1 MRRDQES
8 QGSMA
13 IELIV
18 LSPVI
23 ILFVLLALAMGRFEL
38 AREQV
43 VSAARAGA
51 EAASVASVAGDAQS
65 TALSVVS
72 PDVSDQVHTCTQLS
86 VVADTSHFIPG
97 GFVRVTV
104 SCQIGFTDLLIP
116 GFPGH
121 EVVQA
126 TVTAPIDPFRSFP

>member
-1 MRRDQES
+1 MRRDDWSE
-8 QGSMA
+8 GSMTV
-13 IELIV
+13 ELVV
-18 LSPVI
+18 LTPVI
-23 ILFVLLALAMGRFEL
+23 ILFVLVALAMGRFEL

-51 EAASVASVAGDAQS
+51 EAASVVSVAGDAQS

-72 PDVSDQVHTCTQLS
+72 PDISDQVHTCADLT
-86 VVADTSHFIPG
+86 VVTDTSHFIPG
-97 GFVRVTV
+97 GSVSVTV

-126 TVTAPIDPFRSFP
+126 TVTAPIDPYRSLP